1 MEDDFIRYPGNFAEY
16 VYGITSL
23 LYKPGLEMIRET
35 METMDQMLCE
45 SSLRQKNWTV
55 EAHHTETLTTLL
67 GNVTFKRT
75 LFLNK
80 GSQERTYLL
89 DHIMGLKP
97 RQRLTEDAVARILE
111 EAVQTSYEK
120 GGQTGQPDCADQPPD
135 GQK

>member
-1 MEDDFIRYPGNFAEY
+1 
-16 VYGITSL
+16 
-23 LYKPGLEMIRET
+23 
-35 METMDQMLCE
+35 MLCE

-120 GGQTGQPDCADQPPD
+120 GGRQVSLTAQISRQTVKNKIHSLEFPGDLPAPANRKKSRLSVYRRRRRPCGTAVP
-135 GQK
+135 

>member
-23 LYKPGLEMIRET
+23 LYKLGLEMIRET
-35 METMDQMLCE
+35 METM
-45 SSLRQKNWTV
+45 V